1 MSQVIIK
8 CNNEHIKTSWYNI
21 KNIPLFEKYV
31 YEENMIIDCS
41 DCNINIL
48 NKLIDLFRFNNVHMN
63 IEEKFN
69 ELYNQL
75 YIMDKFLDVGG
86 EVIRLTE
93 KDISVSKLLS
103 YMFNETYNTTHLFLD
118 MNPKKFKHILSYLK
132 EEVDDLDSECIMEYN
147 YMMSVNEKTK
157 TKTNIIINSNEYDDN
172 CNVNYPIEQ
181 HFTRQPQITFTQAII
196 RKFTKVKSKSTYIEN
211 NKINDNEYKF
221 IIPIDIYAINYYILI
236 INISK
241 LNNLIKANNLIIEQH
256 DNFLNFIDKI
266 DVAYGDMHICTITG
280 DTMIYHNEK
289 LPKQEFLVNDQ
300 IIIPF
305 HYYMY
310 IYKMMTHY
318 NICENKLLN
327 FTIKFNDI
335 RNYIIVK
342 PYNNLLIK
350 HIEFDNY
357 IQNIKCLVKHQQLSN
372 IELNRIYNTSIRDL
386 QIHKYQQLT
395 QNIDQNNIIFNI
407 DNNCYVNKII
417 LFISNNNKY
426 KLNNLIK
433 QVSLIGY
440 INIDDDNVMQTIYDD
455 SYHMISTYYN
465 INNMVNMSDIYLIIT
480 FSPYCNMCNNL
491 QITPG
496 IDLSKYHDV
505 RLNIQF
511 NDKAINNNI
520 NVLIKEYKTLYYKHN
535 YIEFYNE

>member
-8 CNNEHIKTSWYNI
+8 CNNEQIKTSWYNI

-41 DCNINIL
+41 NCNINIL
-48 NKLIDLFRFNNVHMN
+48 NKLIDLYRFNNVHIN

-69 ELYNQL
+69 KLYNQL

-103 YMFNETYNTTHLFLD
+103 CMFNETYNTTHLFLD

-132 EEVDDLDSECIMEYN
+132 EEVDDLDSECIMEYD

-181 HFTRQPQITFTQAII
+181 HFTRQPQITFTQTII

-372 IELNRIYNTSIRDL
+372 LELNRIYNTSIRDL

-440 INIDDDNVMQTIYDD
+440 INIDDNVMQTIYDD

-535 YIEFYNE
+535 YIESYIE